1 MWMIKL
7 FKRYWKRSPRGD
19 KIISQMY
26 CTPLQLFPISPEVL
40 PHPSWGW
47 PGPRLWVPGVSKSDP
62 HRAEHR
68 AENRA
73 VHRHTLHFTDVTGWG
88 KSQGALSAAH
98 HSRQAHYVNA
108 APNHQADGPQ
118 EISGKVSVVQS
129 PGHRQ
134 YTSLRQQASLCA
146 SGNYFTLWSLLS
158 AILLLVSGWTTSQ
171 KSH

>member
-1 MWMIKL
+1 MI
-7 FKRYWKRSPRGD
+7 
-19 KIISQMY
+19 IIQMY